1 MVLPINP
8 SKVAFEM
15 SLYYMTLDRYKGDII
30 PEGFSS
36 ADEMILLFEKD
47 KYSINCI
54 YSEKPSK
61 RPLSNWKNVSD
72 WIFK

>member
-15 SLYYMTLDRYKGDII
+15 SLYYMTSDRYKGDII

-36 ADEMILLFEKD
+36 ADEMVLLFEKD

-54 YSEKPSK
+54 YSADSGN
-61 RPLSNWKNVSD
+61 RARSNWKNGSD